1 MKNIQISKDL
11 FFNLIRYHFAG
22 MDEFE
27 EAIKTELQ
35 QKLNSMV
42 MREHY
47 TAYKTAPT
55 EQEREEAY
63 KKYLNE
69 KICSKTNLV

>member
-35 QKLNSMV
+35 QKLNSMAI
-42 MREHY
+42 REYY
-47 TAYKTAPT
+47 TTYKTAPT

-63 KKYLNE
+63 QKYLNE